1 MTIKIMIRSRE
12 KINNPKPRL
21 KLIMQKWTSIRVM
34 INFNNPIMK
43 GPIPDQKN
51 MKVEKIVGYLLIKR
65 IALTTDKIIDII
77 LEK

>member
-1 MTIKIMIRSRE
+1 
-12 KINNPKPRL
+12 
-21 KLIMQKWTSIRVM
+21 
-34 INFNNPIMK
+34 MK